1 VAGAVALDLPSGA
14 RQTAADSQPVGRVA
28 LPVSA
33 WSDGDVETVAAEGAV
48 DRTAW
53 QIQSADLTTMQLLE
67 PLRAQLLG
75 AGFDV
80 IFECGARA
88 CGGFDFRYAMDV
100 VPEPAMHVD
109 LGDYRYAAFRHPGDV
124 EDYVSLLVSRSAN
137 RGFVQITQISAA
149 GRGETATVAPGEAV
163 GADAPP
169 RVPSEAPTAG
179 GVDAGLRSRG
189 HTVLSDLTFGSGAS
203 TLGEGPFAS
212 LEALAAWLR
221 ENPDARIALVG
232 HTDATGALAGNIALS
247 RKRAQAVRERLVTA
261 YGLDGERISAEGVGY
276 LAPLTNNATD
286 TGRRSNRR
294 VEAVLVEGG

>member
-1 VAGAVALDLPSGA
+1 M
-14 RQTAADSQPVGRVA
+14 

-33 WSDGDVETVAAEGAV
+33 WRDGDLETVAAEGAV

-53 QIQSADLTTMQLLE
+53 QIQSADLTTMQLLA
-67 PLRAQLLG
+67 PLSAQLLD

-80 IFECGARA
+80 LFECEARA
-88 CGGFDFRYAMDV
+88 CGGFDFRYAMHV
-100 VPEPAMHVD
+100 LPEPAMHVD

-137 RGFVQITQISAA
+137 RGFVQITQVAPTGSA
-149 GRGETATVAPGEAV
+149 ETATATPGETSK
-163 GADAPP
+163 ADTPL
-169 RVPSEAPTAG
+169 RVPPAAPTTG
-179 GVDAGLRSRG
+179 GVVAALRSRG

-221 ENPDARIALVG
+221 ENPDTRIALVG

-247 RKRAQAVRERLVTA
+247 KKRAQAVRERLVTA
-261 YGLDGERISAEGVGY
+261 YGLDGGKISAEGVGY
-276 LAPLTNNATD
+276 LAPLANNATD
-286 TGRRSNRR
+286 AGRRSNRR
-294 VEAVLVEGG
+294 VEAVLLEGG